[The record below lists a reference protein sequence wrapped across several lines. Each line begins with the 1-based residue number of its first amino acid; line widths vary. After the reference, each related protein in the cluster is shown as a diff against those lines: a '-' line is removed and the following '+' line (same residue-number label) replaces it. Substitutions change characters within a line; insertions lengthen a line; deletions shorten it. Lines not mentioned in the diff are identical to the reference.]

1 MNMSP
6 DKREAL
12 KRFTKLSTLAQAA
25 EISTNYLS
33 LIINGH
39 RSAAPQLAER
49 LAAAANALTL
59 QTNYF
64 IPSDFTQE

>member
-1 MNMSP
+1 MSP
-6 DKREAL
+6 DKRQAL
-12 KRFTKLSTLAQAA
+12 KTLIQLTTLAQAA
-25 EISTNYLS
+25 ISLNYLS

-39 RSAAPQLAER
+39 RSASPQLAER

-64 IPSDFTQE
+64 TPSDFTQE

>member
-1 MNMSP
+1 MSP
-6 DKREAL
+6 DKRKAL
-12 KRFTKLSTLAQAA
+12 KTLIKLSTLAQAA
-25 EISTNYLS
+25 EITLNYLS

-39 RSAAPQLAER
+39 RSASPQLAER

-64 IPSDFTQE
+64 TPSDFTQE

>member
-1 MNMSP
+1 MSP
-6 DKREAL
+6 DKRQAL
-12 KRFTKLSTLAQAA
+12 KRFTKLTTLAHAA
-25 EISTNYLS
+25 DNSLNYLS

-39 RSAAPQLAER
+39 RSASPQLAER

-64 IPSDFTQE
+64 TPSDFTQE

>member
-1 MNMSP
+1 MSP
-6 DKREAL
+6 DKRKAL
-12 KRFTKLSTLAQAA
+12 KTLIKLSTLAQAA
-25 EISTNYLS
+25 EITLNYLR

-39 RSAAPQLAER
+39 RSASPQLAER

-64 IPSDFTQE
+64 TPSDFTQE

>member
-1 MNMSP
+1 MSP
-6 DKREAL
+6 DKRQAL
-12 KRFTKLSTLAQAA
+12 KRFTKLSMLAQAA
-25 EISTNYLS
+25 DISLNYLS

-39 RSAAPQLAER
+39 RSASPQLAER

-64 IPSDFTQE
+64 TPSDFTQE